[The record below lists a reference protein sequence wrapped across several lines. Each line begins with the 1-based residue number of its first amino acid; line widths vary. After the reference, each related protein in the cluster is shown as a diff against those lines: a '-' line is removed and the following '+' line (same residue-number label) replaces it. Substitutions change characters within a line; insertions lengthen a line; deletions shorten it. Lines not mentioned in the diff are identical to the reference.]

1 MGAVVRIAVA
11 EEVAL
16 LSFPKKPVNMISR
29 LLCVAL
35 LSSVAVAAPQY
46 YYPQHFAQQQQLV
59 LPQQLLHLQYPQQF
73 QPPMRSV
80 FLVQPPLF
88 QFQQSAV
95 VPVGSADAAVN
106 PEEVME
112 EEVSAETRDN
122 MDKEVTDDAEKMDK
136 DYPMDKE

>member
-16 LSFPKKPVNMISR
+16 LSFPKKPVNMTPR

-59 LPQQLLHLQYPQQF
+59 LPQQLFHLQYPQQF

-80 FLVQPPLF
+80 FLVRPPLF
-88 QFQQSAV
+88 PFQPAV
-95 VPVGSADAAVN
+95 VPAGSADAAVN

-112 EEVSAETRDN
+112 EEVTAETRDS

-136 DYPMDKE
+136 ELG

>member
-46 YYPQHFAQQQQLV
+46 YYPQHFAQQQLV
-59 LPQQLLHLQYPQQF
+59 LPQQLFHLQGPDSIALIF
-73 QPPMRSV
+73 FCLFFGL
-80 FLVQPPLF
+80 FLVPFLKLPTVFPP
-88 QFQQSAV
+88 
-95 VPVGSADAAVN
+95 N
-106 PEEVME
+106 PRR
-112 EEVSAETRDN
+112 SCICS
-122 MDKEVTDDAEKMDK
+122 
-136 DYPMDKE
+136 

>member
-11 EEVAL
+11 EEVPPD
-16 LSFPKKPVNMISR
+16 SPKKPVNMISR

-35 LSSVAVAAPQY
+35 LSSVALAAPQY

-59 LPQQLLHLQYPQQF
+59 LPQQLFHLQYPQQF

-80 FLVQPPLF
+80 FLVRPPLF
-88 QFQQSAV
+88 QFQPAV
-95 VPVGSADAAVN
+95 VPAGAADAAMN

-112 EEVSAETRDN
+112 EEVSAETRDS
-122 MDKEVTDDAEKMDK
+122 MDYPDKEVIDDAEKMDK
-136 DYPMDKE
+136 E

>member
-46 YYPQHFAQQQQLV
+46 YYPQHFAQQQLV
-59 LPQQLLHLQYPQQF
+59 LPQQLFHLQYPQQF

-80 FLVQPPLF
+80 FLVRHPLF
-88 QFQQSAV
+88 QFQPAV
-95 VPVGSADAAVN
+95 VPAGSADAAVN

-112 EEVSAETRDN
+112 EEVMAETRDS
-122 MDKEVTDDAEKMDK
+122 MDKEVTDDAQE
-136 DYPMDKE
+136 MDKELGPT